1 MSSYRRR
8 DHAFAER
15 LARRADELAQQTLV
29 TRCNV
34 TQRIVILELPG
45 LTFSS
50 IEDAVTFLRR
60 VALQQTWR
68 SQ

>member
-1 MSSYRRR
+1 MTYRRK

-15 LARRADELAQQTLV
+15 LARRADELTQHTVV

-50 IEDAVTFLRR
+50 TEDAVRFLRR
-60 VALQQTWR
+60 IVLQQTGR